1 MTGLCDSTLLPQFVR
16 FWLSQK
22 SSPRTANSFV
32 TLDLLFENSIFRN
45 YFNTRYRFMDKK
57 DPEMG
62 RFRCTGKWWGSEA
75 WIENWKPA
83 EGRVSNQHQKKLH
96 STVQNFKSING
107 LYGSTPSNA
116 KIIIFPFLLAENS
129 TFSGLLAMRALRGKK
144 SERQSL
150 CYGQATYR
158 LWSGEM
164 ANLAAIFIR
173 VPLLPKRDFLSKNFW
188 SREKTAA

>member
-1 MTGLCDSTLLPQFVR
+1 M
-16 FWLSQK
+16 
-22 SSPRTANSFV
+22 
-32 TLDLLFENSIFRN
+32 E
-45 YFNTRYRFMDKK
+45 KK

-116 KIIIFPFLLAENS
+116 KIIIFPFLLAENP

-144 SERQSL
+144 IYGKVFVMDRQHIDFEVEKWPIWPRSSFE
-150 CYGQATYR
+150 CRCCPNG
-158 LWSGEM
+158 
-164 ANLAAIFIR
+164 IFSPRIFGLEKR
-173 VPLLPKRDFLSKNFW
+173 LLPSYLEWKHNLFIFATPYWHVLGELQMSFYIW
-188 SREKTAA
+188 QSSTLLF